1 MIDNMIL
8 LNKINNN
15 TNKKLTI
22 LIFTYIIKNNIEY
35 IKTNNNIYFDLNK
48 LNDDDLIYIYNL
60 FLNNDDKKDIIY

>member
-1 MIDNMIL
+1 MIL

-15 TNKKLTI
+15 NNKKLTI

>member
-15 TNKKLTI
+15 NNKKLTI

>member
-1 MIDNMIL
+1 MIL